1 MAPTTAASISDP
13 TQPQAWED
21 GRESSA
27 HVRRLRVAEREAESS
42 CRACWV
48 SCSISRNLGD
58 DVDVQLGAVEVWLS
72 RPPSPHSQ
80 RQVLDCS
87 REVVVAAA
95 VAATMAESVVEAGG
109 AVSVESAEFVEAGEV
124 ESAEF
129 VEAGEAMSV
138 ESAEFAEAGEV
149 ESAEFVEAG
158 EAMSVESA
166 ESVEAGKAVSVESA
180 ESVEAGE
187 AMSVE
192 SAEFVEAGE
201 AVSVEAGGA
210 VSVESAVSVEADVAV
225 SVDSAESAES
235 AESVLTW

>member
-1 MAPTTAASISDP
+1 MAPTTAASTSDP
-13 TQPQAWED
+13 TQPQAWAD
-21 GRESSA
+21 DRESSA

-48 SCSISRNLGD
+48 SCSISRNWGD

-80 RQVLDCS
+80 LQVLDCS
-87 REVVVAAA
+87 REVVVVAVA
-95 VAATMAESVVEAGG
+95 VAAVMAESVVEAGG
-109 AVSVESAEFVEAGEV
+109 AVSVESAEFVEAGE
-124 ESAEF
+124 AEF
-129 VEAGEAMSV
+129 VEAGEAVPV
-138 ESAEFAEAGEV
+138 ESAA
-149 ESAEFVEAG
+149 FVEAG
-158 EAMSVESA
+158 EAMYV
-166 ESVEAGKAVSVESA
+166 